1 MFEALK
7 NLGTMADLM
16 RRAGEMQGKFKQ
28 MQDALAAR
36 TANADA
42 GAGAVTAVVNGKME
56 LVSVRIDKSK
66 IDPVDTELVE
76 DLVVAAVG
84 AAQAKA
90 REMIQQEMSKMAQ
103 EMGLPAGMLPPGLGM

>member
-16 RRAGEMQGKFKQ
+16 RRAGEMQGKFRQ
-28 MQDALAAR
+28 MQESLAAR
-36 TANADA
+36 TVDADA
-42 GAGAVTAVVNGKME
+42 GAGAVRAVVNGKME
-56 LVSVRIDKSK
+56 LVSVRIDPAK
-66 IDPVDTELVE
+66 IDPADMELIE

-84 AAQAKA
+84 AAQTKA

-103 EMGLPAGMLPPGLGM
+103 EMG